1 MTKQQLEQKLMLSV
15 RVQTKMASREYF
27 YRFQIY
33 PVESGAGNFINIKS
47 VVALKKTYKL

>member
-1 MTKQQLEQKLMLSV
+1 MTKQQLERKLMLSV
-15 RVQTKMASREYF
+15 QVQTKMASGVYF

-47 VVALKKTYKL
+47 IVALKKTYTL